1 MRWFHPSSTQMKN
14 SFALKPSILSGL
26 FICLPLILATV
37 FVLKGGAAGVEN
49 TIYDPNPIHL
59 WNRLNETLFVRMAQ
73 DTKKYGLDELGIL
86 FWNT

>member
-1 MRWFHPSSTQMKN
+1 MKN
-14 SFALKPSILSGL
+14 SLAPDKVSQCVSLIISLTAIILHL
-26 FICLPLILATV
+26 DDWKV
-37 FVLKGGAAGVEN
+37 GAAPDEN
-49 TIYDPNPIHL
+49 TIYDPNPSHL